1 MLAWACIW
9 SIYNFWSFSHPLF
22 ECCSIMFLFFIWLED
37 CFCLWK
43 TLHYGYNCPVLIM
56 TLVTLQYAAI
66 ILLSICFLG
75 AGKSTLINIL
85 AGYKWAPYLLLLSIY
100 IIKTAVFSVFC
111 FGSWV
116 RADIKR
122 QGSWFFPRPGYFHAK
137 IEGKKR
143 TKRNTWQF
151 WFSSF
156 CIYLLYLAIWN
167 LSDSPVSFYLQNCGL
182 NKKFL
187 PIGGITIDILIK
199 KNVMKMHVIL
209 EHHTFPMI
217 VTYP

>member
-1 MLAWACIW
+1 
-9 SIYNFWSFSHPLF
+9 
-22 ECCSIMFLFFIWLED
+22 
-37 CFCLWK
+37 
-43 TLHYGYNCPVLIM
+43 M

-100 IIKTAVFSVFC
+100 IIKTAMFSVFC
-111 FGSWV
+111 CGSWV

-122 QGSWFFPRPGYFHAK
+122 QGSWFFLRPGYFHAK
-137 IEGKKR
+137 IEGKK
-143 TKRNTWQF
+143 KNQKKYLAVLILF
-151 WFSSF
+151 I
-156 CIYLLYLAIWN
+156 IYLLYLAIWN

-187 PIGGITIDILIK
+187 PTGGITIDILIK
-199 KNVMKMHVIL
+199 KNVMKMHVIR

-217 VTYP
+217 VTYPS